1 MDDVLERRSPSFR
14 VALWREMEAVV
25 VQHRHGH
32 DYGHDGGGGDDESRA
47 FRAHISVFYSSHDA
61 AERRASEEWL
71 GAFVKTDG
79 AWQACFLILESG
91 GGGASDVESLF
102 SARTLH
108 DLLRRC
114 VAKDEKKQ
122 ASHAIIDW
130 EALRFRLVR
139 LNKLF
144 AERCANGGGNVDLRA
159 TLTQLSLA
167 LAALACK
174 MPSWDPNGVVD
185 QTLAAFNEDE
195 TTSQAAKVMCLTTF
209 LAIVAEQAA
218 SRDLSI
224 HPMRREAVLT
234 GLKNSV
240 STVMDVLGRLA
251 DAAGG
256 DAALHTHIL
265 DALGSWAEIANVAQA
280 LPTII
285 VDGAVHI
292 LCDDSH
298 GSHIRQ
304 SAVKALKGVLVQCIW
319 TMGDETLRQTLAQ
332 ILAKLRG
339 EVGAPGKSDEGRV
352 LIVEVISDV
361 ACAALRD
368 QRDATKNPLA
378 TGAKAAG
385 DRQYVKYKEFKHMQR
400 EQKKIE
406 KAERKKTN
414 LAVDIDEEVLVF
426 SLDALSEG
434 LAQGV
439 SISSAMEPWSKLAKC
454 YMPDELVHSLRP
466 VAARCVQAAVMH
478 VCSCPKDELEDDQ
491 RKEEISDCLRDV
503 ISAVPIDFILDD
515 FNARFVA
522 ELQAAISS
530 EMSWNVIASRSYV
543 LLAIVKLFQSD
554 VDQGSFTNL
563 VSTLCAMLMNDASI
577 PVAIN
582 ETVCWV
588 IAGLAKCI
596 TSLEDAHLLVVTNS
610 LIESMRHP
618 EFVVS
623 RGAAVAMMR
632 ISEQASS
639 RLVQTDVPSR
649 LAALHTSG
657 GPTPSTSLRL
667 GQEHESTILLRC
679 LTFYVGATNT
689 TSDEATEQACAS
701 LAQPVIEMTRTCFR
715 EGVVEPCTTSERVR
729 RLVDL
734 DIVLRALKRAF
745 EHLGK
750 SSVVLCDLI
759 ASSAAVLQQASTFL
773 VHPTMV
779 EERFKMGWCLKALV
793 DLVQFAGSELM
804 AGILTI
810 AAEAYT
816 RAPQLGSC
824 YLDALCALLEKY
836 GDVSIH
842 VALHGVSFHSTGH
855 VVSEMLASIL
865 PSSLDDPEGWIAA
878 FSLTRVCIR
887 SGCSSLCAHVPTI
900 VEVSRRSLNGV
911 SNEAAAAALLLACDL
926 LCAPILLT
934 DSAPP
939 NTSSGAMS
947 SGMGRLAAEI
957 SGAKKKG
964 AHAWN
969 TTSEGSK
976 ALANAMAATLEV
988 QCAVLVRALLEAGNG
1003 AMPPSMIT
1011 DISACLHQVWSTYGD
1026 EAFSVALTK
1035 SLGGKDDRF
1044 PKKNTSMEDKR
1055 EWVVFLTQETCKSD
1069 ARVFKRMLKS
1079 FLGGKKVGKN

>member
-1 MDDVLERRSPSFR
+1 M
-14 VALWREMEAVV
+14 AGVV
-25 VQHRHGH
+25 VQQRHGH
-32 DYGHDGGGGDDESRA
+32 GHLDGGGDESRA

-61 AERRASEEWL
+61 AERRASEEWI

-79 AWQACFLILESG
+79 AWQACFTILD
-91 GGGASDVESLF
+91 GGASDVESLF

-130 EALRFRLVR
+130 DSLRFRLLR
-139 LNKLF
+139 LCKLF

-174 MPSWDPNGVVD
+174 MPSWDPNSVVD

-195 TTSQAAKVMCLTTF
+195 TTSQTAKVMCLTTF
-209 LAIVAEQAA
+209 LAIVAEQAT

-224 HPMRREAVLT
+224 HPMRREAVLM

-240 STVMDVLGRLA
+240 TTVMDVLGRLA

-265 DALGSWAEIANVAQA
+265 DALGSWAEIADVAQT
-280 LPTII
+280 LPTS
-285 VDGAVHI
+285 VLDGAVHI
-292 LCDDSH
+292 LCDDSQ

-319 TMGDETLRQTLAQ
+319 TMGNKKLRQMLAQ

-352 LIVEVISDV
+352 LIVEVISDI

-414 LAVDIDEEVLVF
+414 LAVDIDEEVLIY

-434 LAQGV
+434 LAQGI

-454 YMPDELVHSLRP
+454 HMPDVVVHSLRP
-466 VAARCVQAAVMH
+466 VAMRCMQAAVMH
-478 VCSCPKDELEDDQ
+478 VCRYQQDELDDDQ

-530 EMSWNVIASRSYV
+530 EMSWNVIASRLYV

-563 VSTLCAMLMNDASI
+563 VSTLCAMLVNDASI

-610 LIESMRHP
+610 LIQSMRHP
-618 EFVVS
+618 EFIVS

-657 GPTPSTSLRL
+657 GPTPSISLRL

-689 TSDEATEQACAS
+689 SSDEAIEQACAS
-701 LAQPVIEMTRTCFR
+701 LAQPVIEMTRACFK
-715 EGVVEPCTTSERVR
+715 EGIVEPCTTSERVR

-773 VHPTMV
+773 VYPSMV

-804 AGILTI
+804 AGIVTI
-810 AAEAYT
+810 AVEAYT

-824 YLDALCALLEKY
+824 YIEALCALLEKY

-842 VALHGVSFHSTGH
+842 VALDGVTFHSTGH

-865 PSSLDDPEGWIAA
+865 PNSLDDPEGWIAA
-878 FSLTRVCIR
+878 FTLTRVCIR

-900 VEVSRRSLNGV
+900 VEVSRRSLSGV
-911 SNEAAAAALLLACDL
+911 SNEAAAAALLLACDI
-926 LCAPILLT
+926 LCAPMLLT

-957 SGAKKKG
+957 SGAKKK
-964 AHAWN
+964 AAYAWN

-976 ALANAMAATLEV
+976 ALANAVAATLEV
-988 QCAVLVRALLEAGNG
+988 QCPVLVRALLEAGNG

-1026 EAFSVALTK
+1026 DAFSRALAQ
-1035 SLGGKDDRF
+1035 SLGGEDDRF
-1044 PKKNTSMEDKR
+1044 PKKNTSMQDKR
-1055 EWVVFLTQETCKSD
+1055 EWLTFLTQETCKSD